1 MSLRSEHSRRGA
13 HRAVA
18 AVNSPAS
25 APPGGGDPTAA
36 VYAAEDAAAAAFPPR
51 RYRSFAEL
59 RSHIA
64 AIVCSDWW
72 SDTFP
77 GAPIEVHVER
87 RSRTATFSA
96 ACRRDGAGIVWF
108 VDGQHWNAT
117 AVCHELAHVASDSGH
132 DALFREALVAL
143 WRREC
148 GFLAA
153 TELSAQLGHR
163 SIWRPTFER

>member
-25 APPGGGDPTAA
+25 APP
-36 VYAAEDAAAAAFPPR
+36 V
-51 RYRSFAEL
+51 
-59 RSHIA
+59 
-64 AIVCSDWW
+64 
-72 SDTFP
+72 
-77 GAPIEVHVER
+77 EVHVER